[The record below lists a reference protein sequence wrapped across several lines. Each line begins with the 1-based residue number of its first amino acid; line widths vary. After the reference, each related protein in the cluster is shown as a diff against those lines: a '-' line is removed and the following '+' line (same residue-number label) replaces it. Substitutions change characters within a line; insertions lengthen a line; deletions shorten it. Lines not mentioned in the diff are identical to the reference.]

1 MVNYFSLSTI
11 VGGIGYE
18 RVLSWLNFSN
28 ITSDSSSVRAPCA
41 VHGGN
46 RKDSFCL
53 YKNTLIW
60 RCFSN
65 KCNEIYGSS
74 FFDLIKVTFKCSFG
88 EAVNKFCM
96 EFAVDKSSF
105 LDGDLDDNSKK
116 DALFLS
122 YLRHSTQDS
131 YNITSIK
138 LDTRPCNYFLSSPPL
153 GGGPF
158 DKDLLDFFSVFGEC
172 YTDDFGVT
180 RALIPIYDSNNIL
193 AGYGARDIRKGIKH
207 RKYLLVGNIAAGD
220 ILYNLNKAKNT
231 TSDYI
236 IVVEGFKSVWR
247 LHQYGY
253 DNVVACIGSLMTP
266 HQIRLLIGTLKK
278 MVLFFD
284 SDSAGIQGTIIT
296 NNKYNLTLPLIPVI
310 SEYDRD
316 PADLTKDEI
325 DKMLGKYRTEHT
337 MLA

>member
-18 RVLSWLNFSN
+18 RVLSWLGFSN
-28 ITSDSSSVRAPCA
+28 ITSDSSSVRAPCG
-41 VHGGN
+41 VHGGD

-74 FFDLIKVTFKCSFG
+74 FFDLIKVIFKCSFG
-88 EAVNKFCM
+88 EAVNKFCD
-96 EFAVDKSSF
+96 EFAVDKTTF
-105 LDGDLDDNSKK
+105 LDGDLDDNAKK
-116 DALFLS
+116 DALFLN
-122 YLRHSTQDS
+122 YLKHTTQDI

-158 DKDLLDFFSVFGEC
+158 SKKTLSFFNVSEA
-172 YTDDFGVT
+172 YTDDFGIN
-180 RALIPIYDSNNIL
+180 RALIPVCDHNGVL
-193 AGYGARDIRKGIKH
+193 AGYSGRDISNKLKQR
-207 RKYLLVGNIAAGD
+207 RYLLIGNITAGN
-220 ILYNLNKAKNT
+220 ILYNLNIAKNT
-231 TSDYI
+231 MSDYI

-247 LHQYGY
+247 LHEYGY
-253 DNVVACIGSLMTP
+253 NNVVACMGSLLVP

-278 MVLFFD
+278 IVLFFD
-284 SDSAGIQGTIIT
+284 IDSAGIQGTIIT
-296 NNKYNLTLPLIPVI
+296 NNKYNLMLPLIPII

-316 PADLTKDEI
+316 PADLTKEEI
-325 DKMLGKYRTEHT
+325 DKMLSKYRTEHT